1 MDEWHDLII
10 LSHHSTDHE
19 PMVHKSATCEISS
32 VGLQSCESEYFT
44 NPTILR
50 YLKIACEM
58 GSSHNIDIHI
68 HIYIYN
74 FNWVAFPFTSIDVN
88 HSVSL
93 RRQSNLWLDG
103 IQHLEKLSGGR
114 FKEIDLQPMRK
125 QRTNLAIKL
134 VAQRNSNSHWPWE
147 VVTYW
152 LRRCVS
158 QMFKAATF
166 RPLKVFSHKF
176 HTTGITVCKEICI
189 FEVKMEA
196 NWSHTFEQQPFS
208 GKSESQT
215 QPNEAAIHS
224 NQVSHP
230 TPLSRWCFISGHHAP
245 RCHHVPGAHAAHW
258 NGRTLFFPIPR
269 ARAYGNYIHENTSLT
284 SLSGVNG
291 LGWFLLIWHAF
302 IMFASWCIVM
312 YDDLS
317 RFYHDVSVWYGVSE
331 GHVSKSMSF
340 TWNSKETRNYI
351 NAFWNIWRLRS
362 F

>member
-1 MDEWHDLII
+1 M
-10 LSHHSTDHE
+10 
-19 PMVHKSATCEISS
+19 
-32 VGLQSCESEYFT
+32 
-44 NPTILR
+44 
-50 YLKIACEM
+50 
-58 GSSHNIDIHI
+58 
-68 HIYIYN
+68 
-74 FNWVAFPFTSIDVN
+74 N

-93 RRQSNLWLDG
+93 RRQSNLKWLDW

-125 QRTNLAIKL
+125 
-134 VAQRNSNSHWPWE
+134 QRNSNSHWPWE

-158 QMFKAATF
+158 QMFGAATF
-166 RPLKVFSHKF
+166 RPLKAFSHEF
-176 HTTGITVCKEICI
+176 HPAGITLCKEIYI

-208 GKSESQT
+208 GKNESQT

-269 ARAYGNYIHENTSLT
+269 ARAYGNYIKTHEP
-284 SLSGVNG
+284 
-291 LGWFLLIWHAF
+291 
-302 IMFASWCIVM
+302 
-312 YDDLS
+312 
-317 RFYHDVSVWYGVSE
+317 R
-331 GHVSKSMSF
+331 
-340 TWNSKETRNYI
+340 
-351 NAFWNIWRLRS
+351 
-362 F
+362 